1 MAAPTALH
9 SPGVG
14 ALLVRAL
21 RLRCPACGRGRL
33 FDGWFAMLAHC
44 PVCDFRY
51 EREQGY
57 FVGAIYVNFA
67 LTVLVGLVP
76 VVAADIAW
84 GLTLAQQLAIAL
96 PLMVIVPVVGF
107 RWSRSLWLMVDYVVT
122 SFDDSAMRERRRRPG
137 A

>member
-1 MAAPTALH
+1 MAAPTALQ
-9 SPGVG
+9 SPGVT
-14 ALLVRAL
+14 ALVARAL

-33 FDGWFAMLAHC
+33 FDGWFAMPAHC
-44 PVCDFRY
+44 AVCDFRY

-67 LTVLVGLVP
+67 MTVLVGLVP

-84 GLTLAQQLAIAL
+84 GLTIGQQLAIAL
-96 PLMVIVPVVGF
+96 PLMVIVPVMAF
-107 RWSRSLWLMVDYVVT
+107 RWSRSLWLTVDYVVT
-122 SFDDSAMRERRRRPG
+122 SFDDRAMRERRRRPP